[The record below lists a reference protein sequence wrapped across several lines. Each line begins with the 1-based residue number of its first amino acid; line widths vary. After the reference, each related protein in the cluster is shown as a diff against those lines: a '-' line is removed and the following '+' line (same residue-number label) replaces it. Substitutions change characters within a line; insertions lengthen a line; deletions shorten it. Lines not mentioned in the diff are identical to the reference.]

1 MENAEMNY
9 SRLLQAI
16 LDIAEEML
24 VAGAEVSRVE
34 DSVERMCGAYG
45 CDRINVFVITSNIQ
59 VTMEA
64 PDGEILTQIRRIIRN
79 DVNFDRLDYLNDLSR
94 YICAET
100 PSLAQLNEKFD
111 GVMNRKIYS
120 VWMKY
125 VSAIFIA
132 GGFAVFFGGQLLDGA
147 ASALVGIAIIWLLN
161 ALSKRDHNL
170 LATNFVVSFA
180 AGLLSITL
188 VHFGIGI
195 HVDKIMIGAIMIQI
209 PGIAMTNAVRDM
221 LTGDLATGLLR
232 LVNSLLL
239 AAVIACGFA
248 LSILLTGGG
257 IYDVTNFFGL
267 SRFCRL
273 RAFLQY
279 EGKTACGSR
288 YRRRTDLD
296 RLSFGAAGV

>member
-45 CDRINVFVITSNIQ
+45 CGRINVFVITSNIQ

-111 GVMNRKIYS
+111 GVMNRKI
-120 VWMKY
+120 
-125 VSAIFIA
+125 
-132 GGFAVFFGGQLLDGA
+132 
-147 ASALVGIAIIWLLN
+147 
-161 ALSKRDHNL
+161 
-170 LATNFVVSFA
+170 
-180 AGLLSITL
+180 
-188 VHFGIGI
+188 
-195 HVDKIMIGAIMIQI
+195 
-209 PGIAMTNAVRDM
+209 
-221 LTGDLATGLLR
+221 
-232 LVNSLLL
+232 
-239 AAVIACGFA
+239 
-248 LSILLTGGG
+248 
-257 IYDVTNFFGL
+257 
-267 SRFCRL
+267 
-273 RAFLQY
+273 
-279 EGKTACGSR
+279 
-288 YRRRTDLD
+288 
-296 RLSFGAAGV
+296 

>member
-1 MENAEMNY
+1 
-9 SRLLQAI
+9 
-16 LDIAEEML
+16 
-24 VAGAEVSRVE
+24 
-34 DSVERMCGAYG
+34 
-45 CDRINVFVITSNIQ
+45 
-59 VTMEA
+59 MEA
-64 PDGEILTQIRRIIRN
+64 PDGEILTQNRRIIRN

-147 ASALVGIAIIWLLN
+147 ASALVGIAVIWLLH

-170 LATNFVVSFA
+170 LATNFD
-180 AGLLSITL
+180 
-188 VHFGIGI
+188 FGICI
-195 HVDKIMIGAIMIQI
+195 HVVKIMIGAIMIQI

-248 LSILLTGGG
+248 LSILVTGGG
-257 IYDVTNFFGL
+257 IL
-267 SRFCRL
+267 
-273 RAFLQY
+273 
-279 EGKTACGSR
+279 
-288 YRRRTDLD
+288 
-296 RLSFGAAGV
+296 

>member
-1 MENAEMNY
+1 MNAEQLIQNQTESVSQPAADY

-147 ASALVGIAIIWLLN
+147 ASALVGIAVIWLLN

-248 LSILLTGGG
+248 LSILVTGGG
-257 IYDVTNFFGL
+257 IL
-267 SRFCRL
+267 
-273 RAFLQY
+273 
-279 EGKTACGSR
+279 
-288 YRRRTDLD
+288 
-296 RLSFGAAGV
+296 

>member
-1 MENAEMNY
+1 MSAVSGQLPSGSDEADIEKDGTNSGAGRVGAIMNAEQLIQNQTEAVSQPAADY

-147 ASALVGIAIIWLLN
+147 ASALVGIAVIWLLN

-257 IYDVTNFFGL
+257 IL
-267 SRFCRL
+267 
-273 RAFLQY
+273 
-279 EGKTACGSR
+279 
-288 YRRRTDLD
+288 
-296 RLSFGAAGV
+296 

>member
-79 DVNFDRLDYLNDLSR
+79 DVNF
-94 YICAET
+94 ET

-147 ASALVGIAIIWLLN
+147 ASALVGIAVIWLLN

-221 LTGDLATGLLR
+221 LTGDLATGLL
-232 LVNSLLL
+232 
-239 AAVIACGFA
+239 
-248 LSILLTGGG
+248 TGGG
-257 IYDVTNFFGL
+257 IL
-267 SRFCRL
+267 
-273 RAFLQY
+273 
-279 EGKTACGSR
+279 
-288 YRRRTDLD
+288 
-296 RLSFGAAGV
+296 

>member
-1 MENAEMNY
+1 MIERASKEKVSKGQEAGSMENAEMNY

-45 CDRINVFVITSNIQ
+45 CGRINVFVITSNIQ

-111 GVMNRKIYS
+111 SVMNRKLYS

-147 ASALVGIAIIWLLN
+147 ASAVVGIAVIWLLN

-248 LSILLTGGG
+248 LSILVTGGG
-257 IYDVTNFFGL
+257 IL
-267 SRFCRL
+267 
-273 RAFLQY
+273 
-279 EGKTACGSR
+279 
-288 YRRRTDLD
+288 
-296 RLSFGAAGV
+296 

>member
-1 MENAEMNY
+1 
-9 SRLLQAI
+9 
-16 LDIAEEML
+16 
-24 VAGAEVSRVE
+24 
-34 DSVERMCGAYG
+34 
-45 CDRINVFVITSNIQ
+45 
-59 VTMEA
+59 
-64 PDGEILTQIRRIIRN
+64 
-79 DVNFDRLDYLNDLSR
+79 
-94 YICAET
+94 
-100 PSLAQLNEKFD
+100 
-111 GVMNRKIYS
+111 MNRKIYS

-147 ASALVGIAIIWLLN
+147 ASALVGIAVIWLLN

-257 IYDVTNFFGL
+257 IL
-267 SRFCRL
+267 
-273 RAFLQY
+273 
-279 EGKTACGSR
+279 
-288 YRRRTDLD
+288 
-296 RLSFGAAGV
+296 